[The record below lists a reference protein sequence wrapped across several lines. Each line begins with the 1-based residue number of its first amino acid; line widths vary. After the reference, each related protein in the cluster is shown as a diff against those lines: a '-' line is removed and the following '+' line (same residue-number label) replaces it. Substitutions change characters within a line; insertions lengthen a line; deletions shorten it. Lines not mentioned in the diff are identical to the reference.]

1 MRRFAGER
9 HHEKKAAFAS
19 EIYDINERDTAIG
32 GKEGTNN
39 VAFEELPRE
48 FTHCRVLCKDGG
60 HWIQDQGSAHG
71 TYLFLSDSHNSR
83 HEYMV
88 SHASK
93 QGSAIHRKR
102 RPEIL
107 CAQRCSR
114 YSRQ

>member
-9 HHEKKAAFAS
+9 HREKKAAFAS
-19 EIYDINERDTAIG
+19 EIYDINELDTAIG
-32 GKEGTNN
+32 GKGGANN

-60 HWIQDQGSAHG
+60 HWIQDLGSAHG

-88 SHASK
+88 SRA
-93 QGSAIHRKR
+93 
-102 RPEIL
+102 
-107 CAQRCSR
+107 
-114 YSRQ
+114 